1 MRPGIDG
8 GLSMSRHWHD
18 LHSPASRASLYL
30 RAASKRTI
38 SGDHLPDDG
47 LRCFIPVQQG
57 NLGAYRKLCH
67 FPDDGRLP
75 ATYPHVMAFNLQL
88 QLMTAPDFPFP
99 LLGLVH
105 LYNRIEVLRPLGG
118 IEGLRVAVYAHNLQ
132 PHAKGGTF
140 DLVTEAEDGI
150 GLLWRETSR
159 MLVRGLK
166 LEGEA
171 SEPPE
176 AKPDALPEASR
187 WYADSD
193 IGRRYAKVCG
203 DYNPIHLSAV
213 SARLFGFPTAIAH
226 GMWSMAMALAALR
239 GHLPHS
245 GYAFEVDFRKPVRLP
260 SEVVL
265 RASEAGTAGQL
276 RLEGHGEVLH
286 MIGRWGRV

>member
-1 MRPGIDG
+1 
-8 GLSMSRHWHD
+8 MSRQWHD
-18 LHSPASRASLYL
+18 LHTPADRASLYL
-30 RAASKRTI
+30 RAASKRKI
-38 SGDHLPDDG
+38 SGDRLPDHG
-47 LRCFIPVQQG
+47 LRCYIRVQPD
-57 NLGAYRKLCH
+57 NLAAYRRLCH

-75 ATYPHVMAFNLQL
+75 GTYPHVMAFTLQL

-105 LYNRIEVLRPLGG
+105 LHNCIEVQRPLGA
-118 IEGLRVAVYAHNLQ
+118 IEGLRFAVYAHNLQ

-140 DLVTEAEDGI
+140 DLVTEAEDAI
-150 GLLWRETSR
+150 GVLWRETSR

-166 LEGEA
+166 LDGTAGELVA
-171 SEPPE
+171 DDPE
-176 AKPDALPEASR
+176 SLPEATR

-193 IGRRYAKVCG
+193 IGRRYARVCG

-226 GMWSMAMALAALR
+226 GMWTKAMTLAALR

-245 GYAFEVDFRKPVRLP
+245 GYAIEVDFRKPVRLP

-265 RASEAGTAGQL
+265 SASEAGPAGNL
-276 RLEGHGEVLH
+276 RLDGHGEILH
-286 MIGRWGRV
+286 MSGQWRPV